1 MDLGGEES
9 LCNIDHI
16 CPGGLHSMRKF
27 SMLRT
32 LIWLENRTF
41 TAWGC
46 GACNWIMLNPGGLAE
61 SGKPPAK
68 VTGSFQSARLREI
81 SARRNIAV
89 NSEAPFLEDSGAEVI
104 QRAMWVSDG
113 QKLAKKWRS
122 RRIGEIRDCT
132 KGKESLRSF
141 RNPGT
146 PSYRTRLSGIK
157 SSNGH
162 ELVSVQNCTL
172 FGHSPLR

>member
-1 MDLGGEES
+1 M
-9 LCNIDHI
+9 
-16 CPGGLHSMRKF
+16 GLWCVQ
-27 SMLRT
+27 LDY
-32 LIWLENRTF
+32 
-41 TAWGC
+41 
-46 GACNWIMLNPGGLAE
+46 AE
-61 SGKPPAK
+61 SRRPRGVRQASGESNWELSVSTIAPN
-68 VTGSFQSARLREI
+68 FSA
-81 SARRNIAV
+81 ANIAA